1 MYWAN
6 AVVLNINTS
15 KVQSLFTYEGCMSLE
30 EAKGIISNWK
40 QNESIQVLCGYVK
53 DDTTDQVVY
62 LENNVNALGQVTYEE
77 EKSHTA
83 KL

>member
-6 AVVLNINTS
+6 AVVLNINTN

-40 QNESIQVLCGYVK
+40 QNESIKVLCGYVK

>member
-6 AVVLNINTS
+6 AVVLNINTN

-30 EAKGIISNWK
+30 EAKGIISSWK